1 MASRGRR
8 QPTHS
13 RRYFPGSFSSG
24 YVNSSISFPPYNRA
38 RRSTT
43 RPAPKTGKRKLP
55 VAIDL
60 TQDNDYVT
68 RIAQARSA
76 PKPYAPDRAA
86 YKQLTVPRELIPL
99 SQGIPSTQAELDEAN
114 AAAFV
119 DSSQEFDD
127 SYLSFELYGI
137 ISNKIVGVRFYNG
150 QASKGECVNI
160 RREPS
165 NQYDPNSIRV
175 DNVMGDQ
182 IGHLPRHLSMS
193 LARYLD
199 WRIVSGRSSG
209 RKQREQQVLME
220 RMKKDGLSVAELVM
234 KRINQKKQPTQELR
248 DITNHPGLRRGNGV
262 GEEWQISN
270 SGFGFN
276 MAPIKES
283 PLKQNQESI
292 SDIVAQSI
300 AFNPREMGQVVEKFG
315 TDEKELAKMP
325 MADSPV
331 ALSTDLLPYQRQGL
345 AWMLGRESPRLPE
358 KSSDKAE
365 QLWKRHG
372 SAYKNIATGYVT
384 NRAPSLASG
393 GILADDMGLGKTLQT
408 ISLILADPVSKA
420 AQAPKTTLIIS
431 PLGVMSNWRDQI
443 ASHVKEE
450 HALRVLIYHGAGK
463 REAENLDQYDVVIT
477 TYGALATEFGHFD
490 GKETKPKKPEKGLF
504 SVYWR
509 RVVLDEGHTIRSP
522 RTKGARAACTLEADS
537 RWSLTGT
544 PIINNLKDLY
554 SQLKYL
560 RISGGLE
567 DLAVFNSALIRP
579 LKEEHPNATLIL
591 QALMAT
597 ICLRRKK
604 EMDFINLRL
613 PPMQSHMKEK
623 YDMFQAEAKGV
634 LMDYSNSQ
642 KSNVTYSH
650 LLEVILRLRQVCN
663 HWKLCQ
669 ARVNDLMNLLT
680 KTDVVDL
687 TPKNVRALQS
697 LLQLKIE
704 SQESCPICLDNLN
717 QPVITACAHTFD
729 FACIEQVIE
738 RQHKCPMCRAD
749 IRDTS
754 DLVHPAVTLGE
765 DPSAI
770 DVDPE
775 ESSSKIQAL
784 IKILTAQGQAA
795 DTKTVVFSQW
805 TSFLDF
811 IEPQLSKHGINFT
824 RVDGKMNSTKRDA
837 AMATLA
843 NDPSCT
849 VMLASLN
856 VCSVGLNL
864 VAANQVIL
872 ADSWWAPAIED
883 QAVGRVYR
891 LGQKRPT
898 TVWRLVMEGSI
909 EDRVLDIQKCKR
921 DLMTT
926 AFREKNAAKG
936 EEKRTRL
943 ADLGMLLQ

>member
-60 TQDNDYVT
+60 TQDSDYVT

-99 SQGIPSTQAELDEAN
+99 SQGIPSTQAKLDEEAN

-127 SYLSFELYGI
+127 SSYLSFELYGI

-199 WRIVSGRSSG
+199 SGELLVEGVLAGNKGTFECPITLKLYGTSDP
-209 RKQREQQVLME
+209 REQQVLME

-509 RVVLDEGHTIRSP
+509 R
-522 RTKGARAACTLEADS
+522 
-537 RWSLTGT
+537 
-544 PIINNLKDLY
+544 DLY

-613 PPMQSHMKEK
+613 PPMQSHILHVKFLPHEKEK

-883 QAVGRVYR
+883 QAVDRVYR